1 MWLGLVYRRDLGLGV
16 YFESIVF
23 LNMKVQDYQLGSFL
37 GLIKAL
43 VLVTLNTN
51 HTDSVGDKVDSRSS
65 SNMGAS

>member
-43 VLVTLNTN
+43 VVVTQNTK

-65 SNMGAS
+65 SNMRAS